1 MSIVMMQTNV
11 KTPRADPFQGD
22 REAFPVA
29 SADTMKAMVN
39 THYGSPDVLQFKEV
53 AKPTPQDNEVLV
65 QVHAASVNAAELHLL
80 RADPFL
86 MRFMGFGLLKPK
98 HTILGAAMAG
108 RVEAVGRNVTQFQ
121 PGDEIFGDLTRCG
134 FGAFAEYVCAREDAL
149 ALKPANVTFEE
160 AAAVPLAAVTAL
172 QGLRAKGQIQP
183 GQKVLIHG
191 ASGGVGTFAVQI
203 AKSFGAEVT
212 GVCSTRNVDMVR
224 SIGADH
230 VIDYT
235 QEDFTK
241 NGQRYDFIFAVNGYH
256 SIFDYKRALS
266 PKGVYVMIGGS
277 MAAMIQA
284 MLLGPVISMTG
295 RQKMGSMGVAKPNQ
309 KDLVFMKELLEAGKV
324 KPVIDRR
331 YPLGE
336 TAEAIRYLE
345 AGHAKGKVVIMVT

>member
-29 SADTMKAMVN
+29 SGDTMKAIVN
-39 THYGSPDVLQFKEV
+39 THYGSPDVLQLKEV
-53 AKPTPQDNEVLV
+53 ARPTPKDNEVLV

-80 RADPFL
+80 RGKPFL
-86 MRFMGFGLLKPK
+86 MRLMGFGFLKPK

-121 PGDEIFGDLTRCG
+121 PGDEIFGDLTKCG
-134 FGAFAEYVCAREDAL
+134 WGAFAEYVCASEDAL
-149 ALKPANVTFEE
+149 VLKPANVTFEQ
-160 AAAVPLAAVTAL
+160 AAAIPLAAVTAL

-183 GQKVLIHG
+183 GQQVLIYG

-235 QEDFTK
+235 QENFTTSD
-241 NGQRYDFIFAVNGYH
+241 QRYDL
-256 SIFDYKRALS
+256 IFDCIGNHSLSACRGVLS
-266 PKGVYVMIGGS
+266 PKGTFVMVGDR
-277 MAAMIQA
+277 
-284 MLLGPVISMTG
+284 TG
-295 RQKMGSMGVAKPNQ
+295 RG
-309 KDLVFMKELLEAGKV
+309 
-324 KPVIDRR
+324 
-331 YPLGE
+331 
-336 TAEAIRYLE
+336 
-345 AGHAKGKVVIMVT
+345 

>member
-1 MSIVMMQTNV
+1 MTQTNV

-29 SADTMKAMVN
+29 SGDTMKAIVN
-39 THYGSPDVLQFKEV
+39 THYGSPDVLQLKEV
-53 AKPTPQDNEVLV
+53 ARPTPKDNEVLV

-80 RADPFL
+80 RGKPFL
-86 MRFMGFGLLKPK
+86 MRLMGFGFLIPK

-108 RVEAVGRNVTQFQ
+108 RVEAVGRNVTQLQ
-121 PGDEIFGDLTRCG
+121 PGDEIFGDLTKCG
-134 FGAFAEYVCAREDAL
+134 WGAFAEYVCASEDAL
-149 ALKPANVTFEE
+149 VLKPANVTFEQ
-160 AAAVPLAAVTAL
+160 AAAIPLAAVTAL
-172 QGLRAKGQIQP
+172 QGLRAKGQIKL
-183 GQKVLIHG
+183 GQKVLING
-191 ASGGVGTFAVQI
+191 AGGGVGTFAVQL
-203 AKSFGAEVT
+203 AKAFGAEVT

-224 SIGADH
+224 SIGADQ